1 MYYFYKMKKQSVI
14 LLSIFSMLQFS
25 CSGDAENNSEQ
36 NQEKEI
42 IVANPF
48 AGEWQLDSSA
58 FITNNTRS
66 VTPPVMPTTWFF
78 GESGAYKVINTFK
91 LEGSY
96 SYSDDSLF
104 VILMEVPNDYEI
116 ISLTDKKLHLH
127 SIVLESDSS
136 SIYSEAYLTRLN

>member
-1 MYYFYKMKKQSVI
+1 MKKHLII
-14 LLSIFSMLQFS
+14 LLCIICVLPFS
-25 CSGDAENNSEQ
+25 CTSETQ
-36 NQEKEI
+36 NDSEKNQEKEP
-42 IVANPF
+42 VAANPF

-78 GESGAYKVINTFK
+78 GENGAYKVMNTFK

-96 SYSDDSLF
+96 TYSDDSLF

-127 SIVLESDSS
+127 STVLESDSS
-136 SIYSEAYLTRLN
+136 SIYSEAFLTRVK